1 MQEFIKYSREKT
13 IKRDENERV
22 KDFKEIYQIFNL
34 QNATKQASRCVQCAN
49 PFCHFSCPLHNYI
62 PFWLLNVANS
72 NLDIAFKLSNE
83 TNPYPE
89 ITGRVCPQDRLCEG
103 ACTLN
108 DNFGA
113 ITIGAIE
120 TFISENGLNNGMKPF
135 TKVEPK
141 NKKVA
146 IIGSGPAGLSVAT
159 YLIRE
164 GVSVQIYEA
173 SKRAG
178 GLLAYGIPGFKIDK
192 SVVERRV
199 GLLSEAGCTFHTD
212 TFVDDAKFEE
222 LISEFDAVVLAYGA
236 RTGKILGLA
245 NESANGCYKAL
256 DFLSIIQKEQ
266 YKEDGVSLDLSG
278 KKVVVI
284 GGGDTAMDCLR
295 SALRKG
301 ATSAT
306 CIYRRDLASMPG
318 SKKEY
323 VNAGEEGASFIF
335 NAAPKDI
342 VVNDNNEVVALNIS
356 KTILK
361 GTSVEIVKGGETM
374 LNADVIVCA
383 LGFDVENLKFL
394 SANGIEFDKKG
405 RIATDDELRTS
416 KAGIYACG
424 DCRRGS
430 DLVVTA
436 ASEGKKV
443 AMTIIKDLGI

>member
-1 MQEFIKYSREKT
+1 
-13 IKRDENERV
+13 
-22 KDFKEIYQIFNL
+22 
-34 QNATKQASRCVQCAN
+34 
-49 PFCHFSCPLHNYI
+49 
-62 PFWLLNVANS
+62 
-72 NLDIAFKLSNE
+72 
-83 TNPYPE
+83 
-89 ITGRVCPQDRLCEG
+89 
-103 ACTLN
+103 
-108 DNFGA
+108 
-113 ITIGAIE
+113 
-120 TFISENGLNNGMKPF
+120 
-135 TKVEPK
+135 
-141 NKKVA
+141 
-146 IIGSGPAGLSVAT
+146 
-159 YLIRE
+159 
-164 GVSVQIYEA
+164 
-173 SKRAG
+173 
-178 GLLAYGIPGFKIDK
+178 PGFKIDK

-199 GLLSEAGCTFHTD
+199 NLLSEAGCTFHTD

-266 YKEDGVSLDLSG
+266 YKEDGVSLDLNG

-394 SANGIEFDKKG
+394 SANGIELDKKG

-416 KAGIYACG
+416 KAGVYACG
-424 DCRRGS
+424 DCKRGS